1 MREKTKLRRN
11 FLKKTLALC
20 VSGALHLSMTTVAQ
34 AKRLTASLDNI
45 KGKIIRKGD
54 SNYKL
59 WWASMVWYVFKPKL
73 YPELIIKAAS
83 DQDVIEAINYARDNG
98 HRVSLR
104 SGGHNPA
111 RAVLRDGGVL
121 LDLSSLR
128 EVSFNRAEKTAW
140 LQPGIRS
147 EEFIELAGEH
157 ELAFPAAHTGIVP
170 MGGYLLGGGLGWNWP
185 EWDIACRSIIAAEI
199 VTADGRKIMASETEN
214 QDLLW
219 AVRGAGPGFFGVVV
233 RYKLKMFPLPK
244 AILKSKYLVPIDK
257 LPEVIVELESIT
269 KAKSNKLEILAVAG
283 HFYPPNKPV
292 EQQQLVCAV
301 TAIAFA
307 DSKKEVFTLMDPVT
321 RSKISAMS
329 ILKKENDEIVFQ
341 DLYIPPPTD
350 FASPNRSIVENI
362 WTDEPGKSLQLLAD
376 RLKNSPPSSNRSFVL
391 TGWGVSPDKDDSNS
405 SFTYFADHYVSWYA
419 MAEEEAHLE
428 PNVTWMEEAVSA
440 IKPYTKGH
448 YINEID
454 PRHFPGHIKACFT
467 EEKWQRLAKLRLH
480 YDPDNLFHT
489 YINHT

>member
-1 MREKTKLRRN
+1 MREKTNPRRH

-20 VSGALHLSMTTVAQ
+20 VSGVLHFSVTTVAH

-73 YPELIIKAAS
+73 YPDLIIKAES
-83 DQDVIEAINYARDNG
+83 DEDVIEAVNYARENG

-128 EVSFNRAEKTAW
+128 EVSFDDVEKTAW

-147 EEFIELAGEH
+147 EEFIELAREH
-157 ELAFPAAHTGIVP
+157 DLAFPAAHTGIVP

-185 EWDIACRSIIAAEI
+185 GWDIACRSIIAAEV
-199 VTADGRKIMASETEN
+199 VTADGRKVMTSETEN

-219 AVRGAGPGFFGVVV
+219 AIRGAGPGFFGVVV
-233 RYKLKMFPLPK
+233 RYKLKMFSLPK
-244 AILKSKYLVPIDK
+244 AILKSKYLVPIDNIST
-257 LPEVIVELESIT
+257 VIEELEKIT
-269 KAKSNKLEILAVAG
+269 RVKKNNLEILAVAG

-307 DSKKEVFTLMDPVT
+307 DTDKEALSLIEPMT
-321 RSKISAMS
+321 RSKISTMS
-329 ILKKENDEIVFQ
+329 ILKKEEEEIVFQ

-350 FASPNRSIVENI
+350 FASPNRSIAENI
-362 WTDEPGKSLQLLAD
+362 WTDEPGKALQLLAD
-376 RLKNSPPSSNRSFVL
+376 RLKDKPPASPRSFVL
-391 TGWGVSPDKDDSNS
+391 TGWGVSPDKNDANS
-405 SFTYFADHYVSWYA
+405 SFTYFADHYVSWYV
-419 MAEEEAHLE
+419 MAEEEAHIE
-428 PNVTWMEEAVSA
+428 KNISWMNEAVNA
-440 IKPYTKGH
+440 LKPYTKGH
-448 YINEID
+448 YVNEVD
-454 PRHFPGHIKACFT
+454 PRHFPEHIRACFS
-467 EEKWQRLAKLRLH
+467 EEKWQRLAQLRLQ
-480 YDPDNLFHT
+480 YDPQNIFHT
-489 YINHT
+489 YINHS

>member
-1 MREKTKLRRN
+1 MNTRRN
-11 FLKKTLALC
+11 FLKKASSLC
-20 VSGALHLSMTTVAQ
+20 TAAAVAISNPSIAF
-34 AKRLTASLDNI
+34 AKKMSASLDRI
-45 KGKIIRKGD
+45 RGKIIRKSD
-54 SNYKL
+54 ANYKL
-59 WWASMVWYVFKPKL
+59 WWASMVWYVFKPEL
-73 YPELIIKAAS
+73 YPDLIIKAK
-83 DQDVIEAINYARDNG
+83 DDKDVIEAVNYARENG
-98 HRVSLR
+98 HRISIR

-121 LDLSSLR
+121 LDLSALR
-128 EVSFNRAEKTAW
+128 EVSFNSAEKTAW

-147 EEFIELAGEH
+147 EEFIELAREH
-157 ELAFPAAHTGIVP
+157 DLAFPAAHTGIVP
-170 MGGYLLGGGLGWNWP
+170 MGGYLIGGGLGWNWP
-185 EWDIACRSIIAAEI
+185 EWDISCRSILAAEI
-199 VTADGRKIMASETEN
+199 VLADGRKVIASETEN

-219 AVRGAGPGFFGVVV
+219 TVRGVGPGFFGVVT
-233 RYKLKMFPLPK
+233 RYKLQMFPLPK
-244 AILKSKYLVPIDK
+244 SILKSKYLVPIDK

-269 KAKSNKLEILAVAG
+269 KAKSNKLELLAVAG

-292 EQQQLVCAV
+292 EQQQLVCAI

-307 DSKKEVFTLMDPVT
+307 DSKKEVFALMDPVT
-321 RSKISAMS
+321 RSKISGMS
-329 ILKKENDEIVFQ
+329 ILQKENDEIVFQ

-376 RLKNSPPSSNRSFVL
+376 RLKNNPPSSNRSFVL

-405 SFTYFADHYVSWYA
+405 SFTYFGDHYVSWYA

-428 PNVTWMEEAVSA
+428 PNVAWMEETVKA
-440 IKPYTKGH
+440 IQPYTNGH
-448 YINEID
+448 YVNEID
-454 PRHFPGHIKACFT
+454 PRHFPDHVKGCFS

-489 YINHT
+489 YINHS